1 MSVSLDLL
9 ADGLCDFIKEELTF
23 KKFDAKK
30 AVNTKA
36 VRILQEIQDVL
47 ACESKSDFE
56 IVEEIVC
63 IFERHGIS
71 AEGRHDFG

>member
-1 MSVSLDLL
+1 MSVSIDLFTDSL
-9 ADGLCDFIKEELTF
+9 ADFIKEELTF
-23 KKFDAKK
+23 KKFNAKK

-47 ACESKSDFE
+47 ANDSMSDFDV
-56 IVEEIVC
+56 VEEIVC
-63 IFERHGIS
+63 IFEKYHIS

>member
-9 ADGLCDFIKEELTF
+9 AGSLVDFIKEELTF

-47 ACESKSDFE
+47 ANDSKSDFE
-56 IVEEIVC
+56 VVEEIVC
-63 IFERHGIS
+63 VFEKHNIS